1 MAVYLVTY
9 DLRAEGQS
17 YDRLHKALASV
28 AHAHAMENAWLLDLE
43 ATAEMVR
50 GWLSQYL
57 DDEVDRLLVTELKG
71 DIAALNLGRGAEAW
85 LQKRV

>member
-9 DLRAEGQS
+9 ELRAEGQS

-28 AHAHAMENAWLLDLE
+28 AHAHALEDAWLIDLE
-43 ATAEMVR
+43 ASAEMVR
-50 GWLSQYL
+50 GWLAQYM
-57 DDEVDRLLVTELKG
+57 DDELDRLMGVEGKG
-71 DIAALNLGRGAEAW
+71 GLAALNLGRGAEAW